1 MSFILR
7 KGLCLFEKI
16 PPSLLRQPS
25 RTLSLIMVMG
35 FPGDSDGKESVC
47 SAGDPGSIP
56 RLGRSPG
63 EGNGNSLWYSF
74 LENSMDRGAWL
85 TTVHGVTKRWI
96 WQQLSLFM
104 VMAENSS

>member
-47 SAGDPGSIP
+47 SAGDPGVKEMATRSNILAWKIP
-56 RLGRSPG
+56 WIAEPGGLQSWGCKELGRI
-63 EGNGNSLWYSF
+63 E
-74 LENSMDRGAWL
+74 RL
-85 TTVHGVTKRWI
+85 T
-96 WQQLSLFM
+96 LSLSIS
-104 VMAENSS
+104 NSS